1 MQGCTNTCESK
12 FQVSSLTVISTVSL
26 FQLHLPSNSHLITKR
41 HNLQVNWQH
50 YLFLL
55 CVCVAWNI
63 KESPHLV
70 PFELFGHNSGGCG
83 QSLGC

>member
-26 FQLHLPSNSHLITKR
+26 FQLHLPSNSHLIAKR
-41 HNLQVNWQH
+41 HNLQVDRQH
-50 YLFLL
+50 CLFLL
-55 CVCVAWNI
+55 CLCMAWNI

-70 PFELFGHNSGGCG
+70 PFELSGHYSGGCG
-83 QSLGC
+83 QSLGR